1 MRIFWFLSAAVLI
14 AVPAQADPARDA
26 LSEIAKCAD
35 IADGTERL
43 KCFDA
48 AVGGAKSALAAPPPA
63 QAPVQKAAVETKE
76 EEEGGVLAWF
86 GLSKPATKPEEF
98 GRPPQL
104 VAEGPKEIT
113 EISAGVLELAKNAY
127 GRSLF
132 VLDNGQVWKQI
143 DGDTTEVRDPAK
155 GETMKVTIEKAV
167 LGSYALRVDG
177 RRGIVKV
184 RRVK

>member
-1 MRIFWFLSAAVLI
+1 MRTFWLLSAAVLI

-26 LSEIAKCAD
+26 LSEIAKCAE
-35 IADGTERL
+35 IADAAERL

-48 AVGGAKSALAAPPPA
+48 AVGGARSALAAPPPA
-63 QAPVQKAAVETKE
+63 QPPVQQAAVKTEE

-98 GRPPQL
+98 GRPPQP

-113 EISAGVLELAKNAY
+113 EISASVLELAKNAY

-143 DGDTTEVRDPAK
+143 DGDQTDVRDVAK

-167 LGSYALRVDG
+167 FGSYALSIEG